1 MEHVQK
7 ACSGANER
15 RRSSLIIS
23 TIQRFE
29 GVWRP
34 FAAVKQNVCA
44 GETMTQREIKTVIE
58 EVFAVYRRFSFLNR
72 LNLPAVPKEAQ
83 LCKTIDAV
91 VEHLDPIERCLVNER
106 YMKRT
111 RVSDL
116 EVYSQI
122 ITPPV
127 CAVTYS
133 NIRREAFTKL
143 IVAFKEIG
151 IV

>member
-1 MEHVQK
+1 M
-7 ACSGANER
+7 
-15 RRSSLIIS
+15 
-23 TIQRFE
+23 
-29 GVWRP
+29 
-34 FAAVKQNVCA
+34 
-44 GETMTQREIKTVIE
+44 
-58 EVFAVYRRFSFLNR
+58 NR
-72 LNLPAVPKEAQ
+72 LNLPTVPKEAK
-83 LCKTIDAV
+83 LCRTIDAV
-91 VEHLDPIERCLVNER
+91 VEHLDPIERCLVYER

-133 NIRREAFTKL
+133 NIRRDAFSKL

>member
-1 MEHVQK
+1 
-7 ACSGANER
+7 
-15 RRSSLIIS
+15 
-23 TIQRFE
+23 
-29 GVWRP
+29 
-34 FAAVKQNVCA
+34 
-44 GETMTQREIKTVIE
+44 MTQREIKTVIE

-91 VEHLDPIERCLVNER
+91 IEHLDPIERCLVYER

>member
-1 MEHVQK
+1 
-7 ACSGANER
+7 
-15 RRSSLIIS
+15 
-23 TIQRFE
+23 
-29 GVWRP
+29 
-34 FAAVKQNVCA
+34 
-44 GETMTQREIKTVIE
+44 MTQREIKTVIE

-72 LNLPAVPKEAQ
+72 LNLPVVPKEAKA
-83 LCKTIDAV
+83 CKSIDAV
-91 VEHLDPIERCLVNER
+91 VEHLDPIERCLVYER

-133 NIRREAFTKL
+133 NIRQSAFEKL
-143 IVAFKEIG
+143 LMAFRQLGLIQ
-151 IV
+151 